1 MKKAAFISNGK
12 NHSAID
18 VGALNDVSSY
28 SLIHPKL
35 GNEIK
40 GKIFTKEYL
49 NTTGMEIS
57 FQTLQ
62 AGTDVGYFHIHRKNE
77 EVFIILNGQGEFQ
90 IDEQRFEVCEGSMVR
105 IAPEG
110 ARRIYNTSDK
120 PMTFMVI
127 QAKAGSL
134 EEYSTGD
141 GERV

>member
-1 MKKAAFISNGK
+1 MKKAELISNG
-12 NHSAID
+12 NNYSAIH
-18 VGALNDVSSY
+18 VGPLNDVTGY
-28 SLIHPKL
+28 SLIHPKS

-77 EVFIILNGQGEFQ
+77 EVYIIMDGQGEFQ
-90 IDEQRFEVCEGSMVR
+90 VDENRFSVCEGSMVR
-105 IAPEG
+105 IAPKG

-127 QAKAGSL
+127 QAKSGSL